1 MTRTS
6 RARIRPFT
14 RICGCRL
21 NQSSWPAKR
30 EVNRVAVFISPHL
43 FRAPSLTH
51 EHFCLTAAADIAVT
65 GPRFFASRLE
75 DVGNIAFEARL
86 ICQGLRLLLVL
97 VLERKNRFDHEQE
110 HEHDYDEGGAPK
122 CAACES

>member
-1 MTRTS
+1 LWLQIKSKLLAGEAGSEPR
-6 RARIRPFT
+6 RRVYFT
-14 RICGCRL
+14 A
-21 NQSSWPAKR
+21 S
-30 EVNRVAVFISPHL
+30 

-86 ICQGLRLLLVL
+86 ICQGLLLLLVL
-97 VLERKNRFDHEQE
+97 VLERKNRIDHDHE
-110 HEHDYDEGGAPK
+110 HEARLR
-122 CAACES
+122 